1 MDANPTLAYI
11 SNTRSKNNAG
21 ITSEKEGR
29 PLTTMATPDAHPM
42 IWPGLPGKTAL
53 VTGASSGL
61 GAHFARL
68 LAGQGVHVTA
78 AARRLDRVTALCE
91 GIAAE
96 GGRAEALAMDVAD
109 PASVAAA
116 LKDKSFDIVI
126 NNAGTTLSASALDH
140 GADDID
146 RIIDTNL
153 KGAFHVAR
161 ITAAAMAARGEGG
174 AIVNVASILGK
185 RVAGHVAAYAASK
198 GGLVQLSRAL
208 ALEWARH
215 NIRVNA
221 LCPGYIETELNRDF
235 FASEAGK
242 ALIRRV
248 PQRRLGQPAD
258 LDGPLLLL
266 ISDLG
271 RFMTGTEIVADG
283 GHLVSSL

>member
-1 MDANPTLAYI
+1 
-11 SNTRSKNNAG
+11 
-21 ITSEKEGR
+21 
-29 PLTTMATPDAHPM
+29 MAKDTIQPM
-42 IWPGLPGKTAL
+42 IWPGLPGRTAI

-78 AARRLDRVTALCE
+78 AARRLDRVQTLCDE
-91 GIAAE
+91 IAAA
-96 GGRAEALAMDVAD
+96 GGRAEALEMDVAD
-109 PASVAAA
+109 PASVKAAVTDRA
-116 LKDKSFDIVI
+116 FDIVI
-126 NNAGTTLSASALDH
+126 NNAGTTLSAPALDH
-140 GADDID
+140 TADDID

-161 ITAAAMAARGEGG
+161 ITAAAMVAKGKGG

-235 FASEAGK
+235 FASDAGR

-248 PQRRLGQPAD
+248 PQHRLGQPAD

-266 ISDLG
+266 VSDLG

-283 GHLVSSL
+283 GHLGSSL

>member
-1 MDANPTLAYI
+1 MTASAPQSMT
-11 SNTRSKNNAG
+11 
-21 ITSEKEGR
+21 
-29 PLTTMATPDAHPM
+29 
-42 IWPGLPGKTAL
+42 WPGIAGKSAL

-68 LAGQGVHVTA
+68 LAGQGAHVTA
-78 AARRLDRVTALCE
+78 AARRIDRVEALCE
-91 GIAAE
+91 DIRAD
-96 GGRAEALAMDVAD
+96 GGQAEALEMDVAD
-109 PASVAAA
+109 AGSVGAA
-116 LKDKSFDIVI
+116 LKGRAFDIVI

-161 ITAAAMAARGEGG
+161 ASAAAMASRGNGG

-215 NIRVNA
+215 GIRVNA

-235 FASEAGK
+235 FASDAGR

-248 PQRRLGQPAD
+248 PQRRLGQPSD

-266 ISDLG
+266 VSDLG

>member
-1 MDANPTLAYI
+1 MTAA
-11 SNTRSKNNAG
+11 
-21 ITSEKEGR
+21 
-29 PLTTMATPDAHPM
+29 DAHAM

-68 LAGQGVHVTA
+68 LAAQGVHVTA
-78 AARRLDRVTALCE
+78 AARRLDRVEALCAD
-91 GIAAE
+91 IATKGE
-96 GGRAEALAMDVAD
+96 RAVALEMDVAEA
-109 PASVAAA
+109 ASVSAA
-116 LKDKSFDIVI
+116 LEGQRFDIVI
-126 NNAGTTLSASALDH
+126 NDAGTTLSASALDH
-140 GADDID
+140 GAEDID

-161 ITAAAMAARGEGG
+161 VTAAAMAAKGEGG
-174 AIVNVASILGK
+174 VIVNVASILGK

-198 GGLVQLSRAL
+198 AGLVQLSRSL

-235 FASEAGK
+235 FASDAGK

-266 ISDLG
+266 VSDLG

>member
-1 MDANPTLAYI
+1 
-11 SNTRSKNNAG
+11 
-21 ITSEKEGR
+21 
-29 PLTTMATPDAHPM
+29 MATATSHDM
-42 IWPGLPGKTAL
+42 TWPGLSGKTAL

-61 GAHFARL
+61 GAHFAAL
-68 LAGQGVHVTA
+68 LAGHGVKVVA
-78 AARRLDRVTALCE
+78 AARRLDRIEALCE
-91 GIAAE
+91 RIVAA
-96 GGRAEALAMDVAD
+96 GGQAQPLEMDVAD
-109 PASVAAA
+109 AASVSRA
-116 LKDKSFDIVI
+116 LKGRGFDIVI

-140 GADDID
+140 GTDDID

-161 ITAAAMAARGEGG
+161 VVAASMAVRGTGG
-174 AIVNVASILGK
+174 SIVNVASILGM

-215 NIRVNA
+215 DIRVNA

-235 FASEAGK
+235 FASDAGK

-248 PQRRLGQPAD
+248 PQRRLGKPSD

-266 ISDLG
+266 VSDLG
-271 RFMTGTEIVADG
+271 RFMTGTEVVADG
-283 GHLVSSL
+283 GHMVSSL

>member
-1 MDANPTLAYI
+1 MTQQ
-11 SNTRSKNNAG
+11 TQ
-21 ITSEKEGR
+21 
-29 PLTTMATPDAHPM
+29 PM
-42 IWPGLPGKTAL
+42 IWPGLAGKHAL

-61 GAHFARL
+61 GAHFAAV

-78 AARRLDRVTALCE
+78 AARRLDKVQAVCDAITAT
-91 GIAAE
+91 
-96 GGRAEALAMDVAD
+96 GGQAQALQMDVAD
-109 PASVAAA
+109 PSSVDSA
-116 LKDKSFDIVI
+116 LAGTRFDIVI
-126 NNAGTTLSASALDH
+126 NNAGTTLSAAALDH
-140 GADDID
+140 TASDID

-161 ITAAAMAARGEGG
+161 AAAAAMADGGTSG
-174 AIVNVASILGK
+174 AIVNVASILGL

-198 GGLVQLSRAL
+198 AGLVQLSRAL
-208 ALEWARH
+208 ALELARH

-235 FASEAGK
+235 FASDAGQ

-248 PQRRLGQPAD
+248 PQRRLGQASD

-266 ISDLG
+266 VSDLG

>member
-1 MDANPTLAYI
+1 MTPADAGT
-11 SNTRSKNNAG
+11 
-21 ITSEKEGR
+21 
-29 PLTTMATPDAHPM
+29 M
-42 IWPGLPGKTAL
+42 IWPGLSGKSAL

-61 GAHFARL
+61 GAHFARI
-68 LAGQGVHVTA
+68 LAAQGVHVTA
-78 AARRLDRVTALCE
+78 AARRLDRVSALCDA
-91 GIAAE
+91 IATT
-96 GGRAEALAMDVAD
+96 GGSAVALEMDVAD
-109 PASVAAA
+109 PASVKSA
-116 LKDKSFDIVI
+116 LHQTCFDIVI

-161 ITAAAMAARGEGG
+161 VTAAAMAARGEGG

-235 FASEAGK
+235 FASDAGK

-266 ISDLG
+266 VSDLG